1 MFRKSLMIA
10 ILVLG
15 MGIVF
20 LFAACEEETV
30 AEPIAM
36 SWGIPEEV
44 SGFEGLQREL
54 QGEEVER
61 LDEDIMMV
69 TWEIDESYIV
79 PISATSE
86 QELKGVRYRGS
97 GVPGHL
103 EVEWLDPRAEIW
115 FPLED
120 LPAERVKAVVEAEN
134 DHHKI
139 DFGPPAGADF
149 EEGTTRLI
157 WFRITPTMA
166 DVFEFVIFG
175 YQVDGEPET
184 DRVSNVLTLQVEVR
198 P

>member
-1 MFRKSLMIA
+1 MFKKSLMIA
-10 ILVLG
+10 VLVLG
-15 MGIVF
+15 MGIA
-20 LFAACEEETV
+20 LFIAACEEETV
-30 AEPIAM
+30 EAPITM

-44 SGFEGLQREL
+44 TAFEGLQREL
-54 QGEEVER
+54 QGEEVEPV
-61 LDEDIMMV
+61 DEDIIMV

-97 GVPGHL
+97 GVPAHL
-103 EVEWLDPRAEIW
+103 EVEWLDPRAELW
-115 FPLED
+115 YPLEE
-120 LPAERVKAVVEAEN
+120 LPAERVKAVIEAEN
-134 DHHKI
+134 DHQMI

-149 EEGTTRLI
+149 EEGMTRLI

-166 DVFEFVIFG
+166 DLFEFTIFG
-175 YQVDGEPET
+175 YQVDGEPEA